1 MKCIKKVLK
10 NKRGDVT
17 ISYLFVIVAAL
28 IVGMLVAWWLISIIT
43 AATSK
48 PILNVRPV
56 PVVLASASPPR
67 LIAVIENLGRTDLR
81 ESVNVWVTFN
91 NQTYGPFTASLNIPA
106 GKTAKM
112 DLSLTGITIPSDV
125 GSIRVVIEYSGGTL
139 EFSAVVSRG

>member
-125 GSIRVVIEYSGGTL
+125 GSIKVVIEYSGGTL